1 MEQMDIKNGMDVS
14 SFVLVEES
22 ADSEVDSLTCEMCL
36 RDAVMATGDEDDA
49 ESCSCDTIE
58 MQAEGLD
65 YDHDHKNEEFD
76 DDGDGSSTDQH
87 RQINWS
93 SSCKIWWAD
102 GADDEEEYSSWD
114 IGINNN
120 ISRKVKDEM
129 EDRLFWETCMAFGY
143 P

>member
-1 MEQMDIKNGMDVS
+1 MDLDAKKLPIHYSKSKTVITSNQINDYFIQHGLITIPLYYNS
-14 SFVLVEES
+14 TLKTK
-22 ADSEVDSLTCEMCL
+22 SLQEL
-36 RDAVMATGDEDDA
+36 IDHIA
-49 ESCSCDTIE
+49 
-58 MQAEGLD
+58 L
-65 YDHDHKNEEFD
+65 HDHKNEEFD

-87 RQINWS
+87 RQINWG

-102 GADDEEEYSSWD
+102 GADDEEEYSSSD